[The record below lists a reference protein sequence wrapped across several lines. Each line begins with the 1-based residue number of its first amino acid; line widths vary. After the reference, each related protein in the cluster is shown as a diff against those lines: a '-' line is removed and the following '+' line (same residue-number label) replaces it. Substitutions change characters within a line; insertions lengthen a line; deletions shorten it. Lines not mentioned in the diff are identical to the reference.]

1 MERLGNSGS
10 CFECRSRGR
19 RQNARSESFP
29 DHRPWD
35 PLWRLWCPGQRC
47 HWPTLAGSIT
57 RCLVTAGERSFTK
70 TDVRLSNLIDKLRQR
85 YGGYAWEQVKVGHSD
100 ALVFRLDAS
109 TGTDSL
115 YAKVSMAQGLA
126 GTELS
131 GEAAR
136 IDWLAAQGAPVPEV
150 VENGEEDRV
159 AWLVTRALP
168 GRRASTPWPP
178 DQRAAVVDAVVGT
191 GLALHALPAADCPF
205 DRSLAVSVP
214 RAKAAAVAGLVDTWP
229 TWTRSVGAGGRHD
242 CLPSWRRQCP
252 TTKTSLSAMAISVSR
267 TSWLTLRPSSPPAS
281 STSDVQASRT
291 ATPTSRWRCAAW
303 RARSIGS
310 TGRMMSVASWTATC
324 SGSPSIT
331 IGSPFIAC
339 LTSSFE
345 PAQRQNGRPRSLGAT
360 TRTARRT
367 ALHALTYRVLTALPT
382 YLLMPSM

>member
-214 RAKAAAVAGLVDTWP
+214 GPRRLPLLAWSTPGRPGRGASGLGDGT
-229 TWTRSVGAGGRHD
+229 TACRAGGDSAPRRRRR
-242 CLPSWRRQCP
+242 CLPWRF
-252 TTKTSLSAMAISVSR
+252 LSPE
-267 TSWLTLRPSSPPAS
+267 RP
-281 STSDVQASRT
+281 
-291 ATPTSRWRCAAW
+291 
-303 RARSIGS
+303 G
-310 TGRMMSVASWTATC
+310 
-324 SGSPSIT
+324 
-331 IGSPFIAC
+331 
-339 LTSSFE
+339 
-345 PAQRQNGRPRSLGAT
+345 
-360 TRTARRT
+360 
-367 ALHALTYRVLTALPT
+367 
-382 YLLMPSM
+382 